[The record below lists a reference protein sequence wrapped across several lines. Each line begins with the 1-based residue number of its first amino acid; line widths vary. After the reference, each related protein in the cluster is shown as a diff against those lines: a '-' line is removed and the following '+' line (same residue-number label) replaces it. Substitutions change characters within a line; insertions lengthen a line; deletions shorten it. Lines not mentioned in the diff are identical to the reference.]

1 MGSVAPSADDASRS
15 KCSTRVFVLFVSLR
29 SSASS
34 SKRPSAAER
43 LPEILVHFF
52 SVLLVGA
59 VFAIEGVSDE
69 IE

>member
-15 KCSTRVFVLFVSLR
+15 KRSTRVFVSLR

-59 VFAIEGVSDE
+59 VFAIEGDSDE

>member
-15 KCSTRVFVLFVSLR
+15 KCSTRAFVSLR